1 MDLETHEHFDIF
13 ILGAGP
19 AGLSALFT
27 LKTNHFESC
36 LMIDF
41 GKSLKER
48 EKYDNEDAFLGA
60 GGAGLYSDGKFSFYP
75 CGTKVW
81 ELPDRKLLER
91 SYEILGELFWK
102 SVNFRIPAFCKNSEE
117 FKGNT
122 DCFKLKEYPSFY
134 LSFEERKNLINFLS
148 SDGEMGKKILMRHK
162 LVGIERR
169 DEEKYAITI
178 EDLKNGKQKSFFSKF
193 IILGGGKYFPL
204 LLQKIYKTPEIFRRV
219 EFGAR
224 ILSKNKGFSSLFVK
238 DYAQKNLIDPKW
250 VCPSKIPG
258 IEYKTFCMCVDGEV
272 ILCKYNGIKG
282 FSGRSDCDPTGF
294 TNFGFNVIVRS
305 AELID
310 TQRFLSKNSLEEF
323 GIPLKDAMDERM
335 EILEN
340 IYGENAGKIFRE
352 GLKLFMGQFEID
364 MNEMKV
370 IGPTIEG
377 VGNYPQINN
386 DLSILNSENI
396 FVVGD
401 STGLFRGIIPS
412 MMSGIYVSLQILQ
425 KNKMFL

>member
-1 MDLETHEHFDIF
+1 MDLEIHQHFDIF

-19 AGLSALFT
+19 AGLSVLFT
-27 LKTNHFESC
+27 LKSNNFNNY

-48 EKYDNEDAFLGA
+48 EKYDNEDAFLGT

-81 ELPDRKLLER
+81 ELPDRNLLEK
-91 SYEILGELFWK
+91 SYEILANLFWK
-102 SVNFRIPAFCKNSEE
+102 SVNFRIPSFCKNSEE
-117 FKGNT
+117 FKGKVNS
-122 DCFKLKEYPSFY
+122 FNLKEYPSFY
-134 LSFEERKNLINFLS
+134 LSFEERKKLINFLS
-148 SDGEMGKKILMRHK
+148 SDDENDGKILMRHK
-162 LVGIERR
+162 LVGINKLE
-169 DEEKYAITI
+169 EEKYFITI
-178 EDLKNGKQKSFFSKF
+178 EDLNNGKQRTFFSKF
-193 IILGGGKYFPL
+193 IVLGGGKYFPL

-238 DYAQKNLIDPKW
+238 DYEEKNLIDPKW
-250 VCPSKIPG
+250 VCPSKTPG

-272 ILCKYNGIKG
+272 ILCKYNEIKG
-282 FSGRSDCDPTGF
+282 FSGRSDCDPTGY

-310 TQRFLSKNSLEEF
+310 IQRFLAKD
-323 GIPLKDAMDERM
+323 GIEDFEITLKDALDDRM

-340 IYGENAGKIFRE
+340 IYGKNAGKIFKE
-352 GLKLFMGQFEID
+352 GLKLFLGQFEID
-364 MNEMKV
+364 INEIKV

-386 DLSILNSENI
+386 DLSIVNNENI

-401 STGLFRGIIPS
+401 ATGIFRGIIPS
-412 MMSGIYVSLQILQ
+412 MISGIYVALQIL
-425 KNKMFL
+425 KKK